1 MSIRSRYHHG
11 DLRSAL
17 LERAEATLRKVG
29 VDGLSLRQLARDIGV
44 SHAAPSRH
52 FRDKQALLD
61 ELAASG
67 FERLGQRFAE
77 AATAE
82 GPVTERLY
90 GMARAYLRFAMDNPE
105 LLALM
110 FTRKQRSTSPDLSAS
125 VQHAFAVPVALIA
138 SGQEAGE
145 IVAGDPKRI
154 GITCIAALQ
163 GVATLVGSD
172 FTDYDA
178 DQLLRDMVRHLTDG
192 LRPRP

>member
-17 LERAEATLRKVG
+17 LQRAEATLRKVG

-61 ELAASG
+61 QLAATG
-67 FERLGQRFAE
+67 FDRLGECFAH
-77 AATAE
+77 TVTE

-90 GMARAYLRFAMDNPE
+90 GMARAYLRFAVENPE

-110 FTRKQRSTSPDLSAS
+110 FARKQRSTSPELSAA
-125 VQHAFAVPVALIA
+125 VQRAFAVPVDLIA
-138 SGQEAGE
+138 VGQAEGE
-145 IVAGDPKRI
+145 IVAGDPKRL
-154 GITCIAALQ
+154 GLTAIAALQ
-163 GVATLVGSD
+163 GVATIVASD
-172 FTDYDA
+172 FTSDYDA
-178 DQLLRDMVRHLTDG
+178 DQLLIDMVRHLTHG

>member
-17 LERAEATLRKVG
+17 LKRAEATLRKVG

-67 FERLGQRFAE
+67 FDRLGAGFAE
-77 AATAE
+77 ATAD

-90 GMARAYLRFAMDNPE
+90 GMARAYLRFAMENPE

-110 FTRKQRSTSPDLSAS
+110 FARKQRSTSPALSES
-125 VQHAFAVPVALIA
+125 VQQAFAVPVALIA
-138 SGQEAGE
+138 EGQEAGE
-145 IVAGDPKRI
+145 IVPGDPKRL
-154 GITCIAALQ
+154 GLTAIAALQ

-172 FTDYDA
+172 FTTDYDA

>member
-17 LERAEATLRKVG
+17 LKRAEATLREVG
-29 VDGLSLRQLARDIGV
+29 ADGLSLRQLARDIGV

-67 FERLGQRFAE
+67 FERLGQCFAE
-77 AATAE
+77 ATTE
-82 GPVTERLY
+82 GPVTDRLY
-90 GMARAYLRFAMDNPE
+90 GMARAYLRFAVENPE

-110 FTRKQRSTSPDLSAS
+110 FARKNLSSTPAMAEA
-125 VQHAFAVPVALIA
+125 VQQAFTVPVALIA
-138 SGQEAGE
+138 EGQAAGE
-145 IVAGDPKRI
+145 IVAGDPKRL
-154 GITCIAALQ
+154 GITAIAALQ

-172 FTDYDA
+172 FTPDYDA
-178 DQLLRDMVRHLTDG
+178 DQLLRDMVRYLTDG

>member
-17 LERAEATLRKVG
+17 LLRAEATLRKVG

-61 ELAASG
+61 QLAATG
-67 FERLGQRFAE
+67 FDRLGESFAR
-77 AATAE
+77 TAIE

-90 GMARAYLRFAMDNPE
+90 GMARAYLRFSVENPE

-110 FTRKQRSTSPDLSAS
+110 FARKQRSTSPELSEA
-125 VQHAFAVPVALIA
+125 VQRAFEVPVDLIA
-138 SGQEAGE
+138 VGQAEGE
-145 IVAGDPKRI
+145 IVAGDPKRL
-154 GITCIAALQ
+154 GLTAIAALQ
-163 GVATLVGSD
+163 GVATIVASD
-172 FTDYDA
+172 FTTEYDA
-178 DQLLRDMVRHLTDG
+178 DQLLTDMVRHLTHG